1 MIIIIIIIMLII
13 ILNGQPI
20 HTGGNNQIING
31 IHFYMHFRE
40 KIGLAFSRK
49 NWDAFSRKKWD
60 AFSRK
65 RVDEEF
71 QYFLMLAKPC
81 I

>member
-1 MIIIIIIIMLII
+1 MDKWTEFPLIDTTPER
-13 ILNGQPI
+13 G
-20 HTGGNNQIING
+20 
-31 IHFYMHFRE
+31 RV

>member
-1 MIIIIIIIMLII
+1 MRAVQLFV
-13 ILNGQPI
+13 GP
-20 HTGGNNQIING
+20 
-31 IHFYMHFRE
+31 RK
-40 KIGLAFSRK
+40 KIGL
-49 NWDAFSRKKWD
+49 AFSRKKWD